1 DARLTLTDRI
11 STAIYFLDWHEPAA
25 AAQRRI
31 AASVA
36 REVDLEAAFPFTLPR
51 SLYGLGS
58 VFLVASAL
66 WAMRYFLEK
75 PPRMEKSLAQLIL
88 QNVLPEEMLA
98 RERRDPAEQA
108 RKTEE
113 KQAKAQV
120 AEDQELGNYGE
131 LRPGQETSDPAS
143 DASAENIDDGR
154 KPGDEKNKAAGEAN
168 KDGDAFGDPIASDFE
183 NDAIQS
189 YEEMLQRDAKSGLQ
203 KAEGKQGKDAKPTQ
217 AYTRGGPNDAGN
229 SLLSKLRDA
238 MNNMLSRLQQKSG
251 AGQQQAAAGASQ
263 NGNDQK
269 EGSGEARSGSG
280 QSKAGG

>member
-1 DARLTLTDRI
+1 MSVGAPTNAGGDRAELATVVDRARRRVMVNRALWEASLAATVGLLGPTLFLLLGRKLFAWPLFLVFALSGLALGAWRFRKRRPGSYEVSQVLDARLTTHDQI
-11 STAIYFLDWHEPAA
+11 STAIYFLDSHEPAA

-120 AEDQELGNYGE
+120 AEDQELGN
-131 LRPGQETSDPAS
+131 
-143 DASAENIDDGR
+143 
-154 KPGDEKNKAAGEAN
+154 
-168 KDGDAFGDPIASDFE
+168 
-183 NDAIQS
+183 
-189 YEEMLQRDAKSGLQ
+189 
-203 KAEGKQGKDAKPTQ
+203 
-217 AYTRGGPNDAGN
+217 
-229 SLLSKLRDA
+229 
-238 MNNMLSRLQQKSG
+238 
-251 AGQQQAAAGASQ
+251 
-263 NGNDQK
+263 
-269 EGSGEARSGSG
+269 
-280 QSKAGG
+280 